1 MAFVTHSNRVYLS
14 LCFLLVIIAFPA
26 FSGPG
31 VQDTLIERLLREGQY
46 RQMSNRI
53 EGLLK
58 KQNASSGNDLRLYY
72 YNKLSMAN
80 FRLNNFDSALICSRQ
95 ALELSSGSKDSALI
109 SDAWKMMAY
118 SYNRLGHLDSALYFS
133 RKLLNYAKRA
143 GDDRQYRNAL
153 VSMGTILMQ
162 NQRPAD
168 ALKNFLEANRI
179 NKRIKDTASIA
190 IDNFNI
196 GLVHLKLKQYD
207 SCLYYMNEVLGII
220 KNGPRPDL
228 LFITY
233 GTLADCYME
242 MGKKAEQ
249 KKYLLLAMEVAEQI
263 RSYQYMAMGYCTLIE
278 GSLYERDFK
287 SAVKYG
293 FAADSLLKRQ
303 PFPVQQM
310 KLDSMMYV
318 AFKNLSQPAEALAWY
333 ESFVK
338 IKSQVMGENQASLL
352 NRILVEYQV
361 KEKNLLIEKQESNIH
376 SKTRQLQLMILLL
389 VITALFIGRLINR
402 NIKLRKFR
410 ESLYRKEKY
419 LDKQIAGF
427 VQLKINIASET
438 LVIAELPQVGLSDAS
453 PGEMSDVDPNL
464 FDVLYLNI
472 ISVLEKQKLYLD
484 PELSVKALV
493 NLLGTNKT
501 YLYQAISS
509 NSAENFRGLLNRYRV
524 NEAKRIIEESITRS
538 STIDTSSIYSAA
550 GFNSTV
556 SFFRAFKHYTGL
568 TPKEYA
574 NETRKEA
581 RKRAKEMSESKDADG
596 GGL

>member
-1 MAFVTHSNRVYLS
+1 
-14 LCFLLVIIAFPA
+14 
-26 FSGPG
+26 
-31 VQDTLIERLLREGQY
+31 
-46 RQMSNRI
+46 
-53 EGLLK
+53 
-58 KQNASSGNDLRLYY
+58 
-72 YNKLSMAN
+72 
-80 FRLNNFDSALICSRQ
+80 
-95 ALELSSGSKDSALI
+95 
-109 SDAWKMMAY
+109 
-118 SYNRLGHLDSALYFS
+118 
-133 RKLLNYAKRA
+133 
-143 GDDRQYRNAL
+143 
-153 VSMGTILMQ
+153 
-162 NQRPAD
+162 
-168 ALKNFLEANRI
+168 
-179 NKRIKDTASIA
+179 
-190 IDNFNI
+190 
-196 GLVHLKLKQYD
+196 
-207 SCLYYMNEVLGII
+207 
-220 KNGPRPDL
+220 
-228 LFITY
+228 
-233 GTLADCYME
+233 
-242 MGKKAEQ
+242 
-249 KKYLLLAMEVAEQI
+249 
-263 RSYQYMAMGYCTLIE
+263 
-278 GSLYERDFK
+278 
-287 SAVKYG
+287 
-293 FAADSLLKRQ
+293 
-303 PFPVQQM
+303 M

>member
-278 GSLYERDFK
+278 GSLYER
-287 SAVKYG
+287 V
-293 FAADSLLKRQ
+293 LK
-303 PFPVQQM
+303 VQ
-310 KLDSMMYV
+310 
-318 AFKNLSQPAEALAWY
+318 
-333 ESFVK
+333 
-338 IKSQVMGENQASLL
+338 
-352 NRILVEYQV
+352 
-361 KEKNLLIEKQESNIH
+361 
-376 SKTRQLQLMILLL
+376 
-389 VITALFIGRLINR
+389 
-402 NIKLRKFR
+402 
-410 ESLYRKEKY
+410 
-419 LDKQIAGF
+419 
-427 VQLKINIASET
+427 
-438 LVIAELPQVGLSDAS
+438 
-453 PGEMSDVDPNL
+453 
-464 FDVLYLNI
+464 
-472 ISVLEKQKLYLD
+472 
-484 PELSVKALV
+484 
-493 NLLGTNKT
+493 
-501 YLYQAISS
+501 
-509 NSAENFRGLLNRYRV
+509 
-524 NEAKRIIEESITRS
+524 
-538 STIDTSSIYSAA
+538 
-550 GFNSTV
+550 
-556 SFFRAFKHYTGL
+556 
-568 TPKEYA
+568 
-574 NETRKEA
+574 
-581 RKRAKEMSESKDADG
+581 
-596 GGL
+596 